1 MAEGAGATYASS
13 GIRKALRRH
22 FECVACGHVRSS
34 SYALR
39 ACGHVVCR
47 HCVAKEGACKRC
59 GKRFTKAPPPLGALH
74 RDVLRVVF
82 GKTVPE
88 PEARAEDVVEEM
100 RARGDEIN
108 VRGYEQGL
116 RAELAAVGDPAGLT
130 RCRCGLVCIRRT
142 SRAGRQFY
150 GCPGWHGEGTGCKFF
165 AWVSAA
171 EAR

>member
-1 MAEGAGATYASS
+1 MPEGTDTTYAPA

-22 FECVACGHVRSS
+22 FECVACRHVRSN

-39 ACGHVVCR
+39 ACGHVVCK
-47 HCVAKEGACKRC
+47 HCVTKEGACTRC
-59 GKRFTKAPPPLGALH
+59 GKRYTKAPPPLGELE
-74 RDVLRVVF
+74 RDVLRFVF
-82 GKTVPE
+82 GKTPAE
-88 PEARAEDVVEEM
+88 PEALAVDVVEEM

-108 VRGYEQGL
+108 MRGYEQGL
-116 RAELAAVGDPAGLT
+116 DAELAAVGDPAGLT

-142 SRAGRQFY
+142 SKAGKLYY

-171 EAR
+171 AR